1 MFSQKRI
8 RKQGICIHTVFT
20 RPLHVL
26 DFKDRVWDNEEEGGG
41 TKGSESKL
49 EAAVDASSADQNVT
63 RIASPSARKDEGEE
77 TT

>member
-1 MFSQKRI
+1 M
-8 RKQGICIHTVFT
+8 
-20 RPLHVL
+20 L

>member
-1 MFSQKRI
+1 MCWTSKTEFGTMKR
-8 RKQGICIHTVFT
+8 R
-20 RPLHVL
+20 
-26 DFKDRVWDNEEEGGG
+26 GGG